1 MWKKILKIPHG
12 IVEPSCVVNMNLKD
26 VERIAGIN
34 LCARR
39 LRERH
44 AHRTAGRQD
53 MDTPCIGSVQVQ
65 NERRKETAPAP
76 YPLAAAPDEP
86 QRQSLLGR
94 VNVKEPSGDRGLSI
108 HFIVRLYLIVLSS

>member
-12 IVEPSCVVNMNLKD
+12 VVEPSRVVDVDLKD

-34 LCARR
+34 LRARR

-44 AHRTAGRQD
+44 AHRAAGRQD
-53 MDTPCIGSVQVQ
+53 MDTPCIGIVQVQ

-76 YPLAAAPDEP
+76 DPLAAAPDEP
-86 QRQSLLGR
+86 
-94 VNVKEPSGDRGLSI
+94 
-108 HFIVRLYLIVLSS
+108 